1 MVETDGTTRKKT
13 KRTPFWQKHLRAWSA
28 SGLTQADY
36 CRQHQLSAPAFG
48 WWKRQLEGK
57 PKAPKRS
64 PATKQSGQG
73 NQTGVRFVEVQRGS
87 EVDPGGSP
95 AVYEVLL
102 SRGRAIRVG
111 HEFDPMVL
119 KRLIAT
125 VEASC

>member
-1 MVETDGTTRKKT
+1 MVETDGTTKKT
-13 KRTPFWQKHLRAWSA
+13 TSRKPFWQEHLRAWSQ

-48 WWKRQLEGK
+48 WWKRRLEGK
-57 PKAPKRS
+57 PKAQKEPS
-64 PATKQSGQG
+64 NTKQTKRGDQPA
-73 NQTGVRFVEVQRGS
+73 VRFVEVQRPPDS
-87 EVDPGGSP
+87 HAGGSA

-111 HEFDPMVL
+111 HTFDPEVL